1 MSGEYAQGVLRQCE
15 VFKISH
21 FYCNPLKLSI
31 LKPMNIST
39 SAAVSTWRPAAWLR
53 VTGEDA
59 ANFLQGQFTND
70 LRGLAGGEGG
80 AVYGLWL
87 NVKGKVLADSVVLRA
102 AAGEFWVGSYFS
114 PAAVIQERLESF
126 VIADDVV
133 IEDRTDTWSAVTVW
147 GSGSG
152 AALAAEARAL
162 GTGLVFAGRREREE
176 NAEWVFPR
184 EAAEAVRAR
193 LVGLK
198 ELEETEVERR
208 RIAARI
214 PAVPVDIGPG
224 DLPAEGD
231 LDATAISY
239 TKGCYLGQEV
249 MARLKSMGQVRR
261 RLLRVAGD
269 GLPPKLRPAELFI
282 GERKVGDVRSAVDDG
297 AGGWVGLAMLSLLH
311 MSGNAT
317 MGLSAGGAAEVRLV
331 DTP

>member
-1 MSGEYAQGVLRQCE
+1 
-15 VFKISH
+15 
-21 FYCNPLKLSI
+21 
-31 LKPMNIST
+31 MNFST
-39 SAAVSTWRPAAWLR
+39 STAVSTWRPAAWLR

-70 LRGLAGGEGG
+70 LRGLAADGGG

-87 NVKGKVLADSVVLRA
+87 NVKGKVLADSFVLRSA
-102 AAGEFWVGSYFS
+102 TGEFWVGSYFS
-114 PAAVIQERLESF
+114 PAAVIRERLESF

-133 IEDRTDTWSAVTVW
+133 IEDLTQTWSAVTLW
-147 GSGSG
+147 GTGSG
-152 AALAAEARAL
+152 AALATEARAL
-162 GTGLVFAGRREREE
+162 GIGRVFAGRREKEE
-176 NAEWVFPR
+176 SAEWFFPV
-184 EAAEAVRAR
+184 EAGEAVRAR
-193 LVGLK
+193 LVGWK
-198 ELEETEVERR
+198 ELDGTEVERR
-208 RIAARI
+208 RIVARI

-269 GLPPKLRPAELFI
+269 GRAPQFYPAELFI

-317 MGLSAGGAAEVRLV
+317 MGLKVGGAAEVRLV
-331 DTP
+331 YTP